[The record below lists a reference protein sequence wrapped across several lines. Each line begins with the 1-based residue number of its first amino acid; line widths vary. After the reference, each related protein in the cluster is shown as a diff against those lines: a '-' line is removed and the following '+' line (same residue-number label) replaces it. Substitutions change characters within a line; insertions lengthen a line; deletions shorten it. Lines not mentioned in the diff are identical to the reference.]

1 MSKLTILSAAVL
13 VLSGISNVCY
23 GDNNVSPYKTPTQ
36 WQESNKIEEYHPNQ
50 QITGEYDKSLA
61 ADCKNGIFVGTKKDD
76 VIAWKGVPFATQPIG
91 DRRFKKATDPESSD
105 KVYEAYYFGPS
116 CMQPI
121 DPTGE
126 RSSLYEQSE
135 ACLNLNVWKNVN
147 GAKEK
152 PVLVFIHGGGWL
164 QGGTSDPLY
173 NGQFFV
179 QHNPDVILV
188 TVTYR
193 MGMMG
198 IINLSEFPDG
208 EGYETSINN
217 SIFDLV
223 QSLKWIKEN
232 IAAFGGDPNN
242 ITIAGESAGGGAVST
257 LCTLPEAKGLFQKAI
272 PMSGSVNQGNDI
284 EKTLALPEALKK
296 DLGVKTV
303 KDLQQIDF
311 KTLQDYWDKNA
322 LNTYSLIV
330 RDGKFIP
337 NDPFKLWE
345 DGMSKDLIVMQGH
358 TADEFL
364 YFINVFLG
372 YEPMFDAICQI
383 SMDMD
388 ESLETEE
395 FKTDLSQYKKALENL
410 GYSGKEIARRYMD
423 DKTLSVGNT
432 YQALE
437 HAKNG
442 GISYSYTFE
451 KKYDYPEYLGAAH
464 AVDCFYMFGT
474 FDGVDVKGTKE
485 EVDLALEFQ
494 KMIANFAK
502 TGNPSTEKY
511 NWPVYNNETRQK
523 MMIGDNMRVENNP
536 QKERVDAA
544 LKMMKSGNRFRYVNA
559 FAEQLPVVAEQYPEI
574 YKHYIDSV
582 LAEKQKVME
591 DIESKENIH

>member
-1 MSKLTILSAAVL
+1 
-13 VLSGISNVCY
+13 
-23 GDNNVSPYKTPTQ
+23 
-36 WQESNKIEEYHPNQ
+36 
-50 QITGEYDKSLA
+50 
-61 ADCKNGIFVGTKKDD
+61 
-76 VIAWKGVPFATQPIG
+76 
-91 DRRFKKATDPESSD
+91 
-105 KVYEAYYFGPS
+105 
-116 CMQPI
+116 MQPI

-147 GAKEK
+147 GEKEK

-208 EGYETSINN
+208 KEYETSINN

-284 EKTLALPEALKK
+284 EKTSALPEALKK

-311 KTLQDYWDKNA
+311 KTIQDYWDKNA
-322 LNTYSLIV
+322 LDVYSLIV
-330 RDGKFIP
+330 RDGKIIP

-345 DGMSKDLIVMQGH
+345 DGMSKDLTIMQGH

-388 ESLETEE
+388 ENLETDE

-423 DKTLSVGNT
+423 DKTLSIGNT

-464 AVDCFYMFGT
+464 AIDCFYMFGT

-511 NWPVYNNETRQK
+511 AWPVYNNETRQK

-544 LKMMKSGNRFRYVNA
+544 LKMMRSGNRFRYVNA
-559 FAEQLPVVAEQYPEI
+559 FAEQLPIVAEKYPEI

-582 LAEKQKVME
+582 LAEKQKVID
-591 DIESKENIH
+591 DIENKENIH

>member
-1 MSKLTILSAAVL
+1 MSKLTISGVIALLLGIGGYVPCGYSA
-13 VLSGISNVCY
+13 
-23 GDNNVSPYKTPTQ
+23 VSPYKTQAQ
-36 WQESNKIEEYHPNQ
+36 WQEINQIEEYHPNLE
-50 QITGEYDKSLA
+50 ITGEYDKSLA
-61 ADCKNGIFVGTKKDD
+61 ADCKNGIFVGRKQDD
-76 VIAWKGVPFATQPIG
+76 VIAWKGIPFATQPVG
-91 DRRFKKATDPESSD
+91 DKRFKKATDPEASD

-164 QGGTSDPLY
+164 QGGTADPLY
-173 NGQFFV
+173 NGQFFA

-198 IINLSEFPDG
+198 IMNLSEFPDG
-208 EGYETSINN
+208 KEYETSINN

-272 PMSGSVNQGNDI
+272 PMSGSVNQGNDM
-284 EKTLALPEALKK
+284 EETLALPEALKK
-296 DLGVKTV
+296 EFGAKTV

-311 KTLQDYWDKNA
+311 KTIQKYWDQNA
-322 LNTYSLIV
+322 IDLYSLIV
-330 RDGKFIP
+330 RDGKIIP

-345 DGMSKDLIVMQGH
+345 DGMSKDLIIMQGH
-358 TADEFL
+358 TADEFR
-364 YFINVFLG
+364 YFQAVFLG
-372 YEPMFDAICQI
+372 DEEMFDAVCQVW
-383 SMDMD
+383 MDTD

-395 FKTDLSQYKKALENL
+395 FKTDLSQYKEALKNL
-410 GYSGKEIARRYMD
+410 GYSGKEITSRYMD
-423 DKTLSVGNT
+423 DKTLSIGNT

-464 AVDCFYMFGT
+464 AIDCYYMFGT

-502 TGNPSTEKY
+502 TGDPSTEKY
-511 NWPVYNNETRQK
+511 AWPVYNNETRQK
-523 MMIGDNMRVENNP
+523 MMIGDNMRVETNP
-536 QKERVDAA
+536 EKERVDAA
-544 LKMMKSGNRFRYVNA
+544 LKMMKSGKRFRYING
-559 FAEQLPVVAEQYPEI
+559 FAEQLPIVAERYPEV
-574 YKHYIDSV
+574 YQRYINGV
-582 LAEKQKVME
+582 LAAKQKVTE
-591 DIESKENIH
+591 DIESKKNIH

>member
-1 MSKLTILSAAVL
+1 MSKLTILSAAAL
-13 VLSGISNVCY
+13 ILSGISNVCY

-76 VIAWKGVPFATQPIG
+76 VIAWKGVPFAAQPVG
-91 DRRFKKATDPESSD
+91 DKRFKKATDPEPSD

-147 GAKEK
+147 GEKEK

-164 QGGTSDPLY
+164 QGGTADPLY

-511 NWPVYNNETRQK
+511 TWPVYNNETRQK
-523 MMIGDNMRVENNP
+523 MMIGDNMRVETNP

-559 FAEQLPVVAEQYPEI
+559 FAEQLTVVAEQYPEI
-574 YKHYIDSV
+574 YQHYIDSV
-582 LAEKQKVME
+582 LAEKQKVIE
-591 DIESKENIH
+591 DIESKENVH

>member
-1 MSKLTILSAAVL
+1 MSKLTILSTAVL
-13 VLSGISNVCY
+13 ILSGISNVCY
-23 GDNNVSPYKTPTQ
+23 GENSVSPYKTQEQ
-36 WQESNKIEEYHPNQ
+36 WQEINKIEEYHPNQ

-61 ADCKNGIFVGTKKDD
+61 ADCENGIFVGTKKDD
-76 VIAWKGVPFATQPIG
+76 VIAWKGIPFATQPVG
-91 DRRFKKATDPESSD
+91 DKRFKKATDPEPSD

-147 GAKEK
+147 GEKEK

-208 EGYETSINN
+208 KEYETSINN

-296 DLGVKTV
+296 DLRVKTV

-311 KTLQDYWDKNA
+311 KTIQDYWDKNA
-322 LNTYSLIV
+322 LDIYSLIV
-330 RDGKFIP
+330 RDGKIIP

-345 DGMSKDLIVMQGH
+345 DGMSKDLIIMQGH

-372 YEPMFDAICQI
+372 YEPMFDAVCQI

-388 ESLETEE
+388 ENLETDE
-395 FKTDLSQYKKALENL
+395 FKKDLKQYKNALENL
-410 GYSGKEIARRYMD
+410 GYKGNEIARRYMD
-423 DKTLSVGNT
+423 DKTLSIGNT

-442 GISYSYTFE
+442 GVGYSYTFE

-464 AVDCFYMFGT
+464 AIDCFYMFGT

-511 NWPVYNNETRQK
+511 AWPVYNNETRQK

-559 FAEQLPVVAEQYPEI
+559 FAEQMPVVAEKYPEI

-582 LAEKQKVME
+582 SAEKQKAIK
-591 DIESKENIH
+591 DIESKENTH